1 MRFTAQEEYG
11 LRCMVQLAKHEGQK
25 PVTIHVIAAAEHLTT
40 AYVGK
45 LMRILRQGKL
55 VDAVHGPSGGYT
67 LARPASAIPVGEI
80 LTVLDGRLF
89 EAKECGKLPGGHLA
103 CVHTSECA
111 VRSLWASLDL
121 LTSRVL
127 NRVTLADLV
136 RPEHSLSQLIHE
148 QIPAALAGTGI
159 RLAGGGAR

>member
-1 MRFTAQEEYG
+1 
-11 LRCMVQLAKHEGQK
+11 MVQLAKHEGQK
-25 PVTIHVIAAAEHLTT
+25 PVTIHVIAAGEHLTP

-67 LARPASAIPVGEI
+67 LARPANAIAVGEI
-80 LTVLDGRLF
+80 LGVLDGRLF
-89 EAKECGKLPGGHLA
+89 EAKECGKMPGGHLA

-121 LTSRVL
+121 LTSRVV

-136 RPEHSLSQLIHE
+136 RPEQSLSRLIHD
-148 QIPAALAGTGI
+148 QIPAALAGPVTRFASSGV
-159 RLAGGGAR
+159 R